1 MTLGNIP
8 LHNRPPWHCAVTA
21 LCAPHVSWSCYLL
34 RITPLLCSSLW
45 KAFCLRSFTCPTD
58 SSKVQYMALQRRPL
72 GIALWLQQ
80 AAPCSRAALPEP
92 SSCSTSKQHREEVA
106 ESALNGI
113 TPTVTSLPAG
123 AASSPLSI
131 KEISGSSFIYIYI
144 YIIPSCS
151 YEFQSF
157 SSSLCKP
164 DPLWY
169 LGDKQNF
176 ATPEWILTAVGAVS
190 AGPALLSKQGTN
202 LSLSQPQTGKFGFT
216 IIPGRSSWGICTF
229 KYKWTQ
235 LTAMLFSIAAV
246 LELDI

>member
-1 MTLGNIP
+1 MSHWFQQSTVHGIAAKTIGHSAVIAAGCTLQQGCTTRA
-8 LHNRPPWHCAVTA
+8 LLLQHLEAAPWGSGRKCLEWHYTNCHFSAR
-21 LCAPHVSWSCYLL
+21 WSC
-34 RITPLLCSSLW
+34 
-45 KAFCLRSFTCPTD
+45 
-58 SSKVQYMALQRRPL
+58 
-72 GIALWLQQ
+72 
-80 AAPCSRAALPEP
+80 
-92 SSCSTSKQHREEVA
+92 
-106 ESALNGI
+106 
-113 TPTVTSLPAG
+113 
-123 AASSPLSI
+123 SI
-131 KEISGSSFIYIYI
+131 SIIYQGNFRVFFFLYI

-157 SSSLCKP
+157 SSSLRKP
-164 DPLWY
+164 DALWY

-176 ATPEWILTAVGAVS
+176 TTPARILTAVGAVS

-216 IIPGRSSWGICTF
+216 IIPGRSSWGTCTF